1 MLLIAVL
8 CAMPFII
15 HAQSTGTLPSSLWT
29 TTSTVQQVIVDTHNG
44 YRRSVNPSARNM
56 LKMMWSEAAA
66 SNAATW
72 SATCPAAHSPT
83 SQRTISGVTCGE
95 NIFIASYPASWQ
107 EAITAWNSES
117 QYFQYGVGPT
127 SSNQVTGHYT
137 QLVWYNSYMVGCA
150 VSNCNNQYI
159 YVCQYC
165 PMGNNLNT
173 ITTPYKSGPACGD
186 CPGACD
192 NGLCTNPC
200 PYEDQYSNC
209 DDLASGD
216 QCDTYQIV
224 KEGCP
229 GSCLCKNNE
238 II

>member
-192 NGLCTNPC
+192 NGLC
-200 PYEDQYSNC
+200 S
-209 DDLASGD
+209 
-216 QCDTYQIV
+216 
-224 KEGCP
+224 K
-229 GSCLCKNNE
+229 
-238 II
+238 